1 MNELIIFKGFSHV
14 LLEVTIA
21 LSPLLVVFLIF
32 KLVFLD
38 ISFEKVVTI
47 LKGMGLTLIGLALFL
62 QGVHVGFLPTGTL
75 LGEQIAQMNYIW
87 LAIPIGIMLGFV
99 ATIAEPAVRIL
110 NYEIEEV
117 SGGYVSRNVMLITIS
132 IGVAIS
138 VGLAMTRVI
147 YGIPLLYI
155 LFPGY
160 ILSLVL
166 IRYTPSTFVS
176 IAFDSGGVATGPM
189 TVTFLMAM
197 TVGLASGI
205 EGRDPLVQG
214 FGMISMVALAPILAV
229 LILGII
235 FGRRNPDND
244 EESKS

>member
-1 MNELIIFKGFSHV
+1 MNELVIFNGFSHV
-14 LLEVTIA
+14 FFEVTMA
-21 LSPLLVVFLIF
+21 LSPLVVVFLIF
-32 KLVFLD
+32 KFIFLD

-47 LKGMGLTLIGLALFL
+47 LKGMGLSLVGLSLFL

-75 LGEQIAQMNYIW
+75 LGEQIANMDYLW

-110 NYEIEEV
+110 NYQVEEV
-117 SGGYVSRNVMLITIS
+117 SGGYVTKNVMLITIS
-132 IGVAIS
+132 IGVALS
-138 VGLAMTRVI
+138 VGLAMARVI

-160 ILSLVL
+160 ILALIL
-166 IRYTPSTFVS
+166 IRYSPSTFVS
-176 IAFDSGGVATGPM
+176 VAFDSGGVATGPM
-189 TVTFLMAM
+189 TVTFIMAM

-235 FGRRNPDND
+235 FGRRDPEND
-244 EESKS
+244 EESES

>member
-1 MNELIIFKGFSHV
+1 M
-14 LLEVTIA
+14 A
-21 LSPLLVVFLIF
+21 LTPLVVMFFIF
-32 KLVFLD
+32 RFIFLD
-38 ISFEKVVTI
+38 IPFEKVVII
-47 LKGMGLTLIGLALFL
+47 LKGMGLALIGLALFL

-75 LGEQIAQMNYIW
+75 LGERIAQMNYIW
-87 LAIPIGIMLGFV
+87 LAIPIGTMLGFA
-99 ATIAEPAVRIL
+99 ATIAEPAVRVL
-110 NYEIEEV
+110 NYQVEDV

-138 VGLAMTRVI
+138 VGLAMARVI

-155 LFPGY
+155 LLPGY
-160 ILSLVL
+160 ILALVL